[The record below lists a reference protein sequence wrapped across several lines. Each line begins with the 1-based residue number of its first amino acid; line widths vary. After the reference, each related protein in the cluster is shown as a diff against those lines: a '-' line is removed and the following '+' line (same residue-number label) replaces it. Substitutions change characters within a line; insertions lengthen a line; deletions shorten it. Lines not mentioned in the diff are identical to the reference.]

1 MSFELRACTG
11 GVRALLPAALLKCAS
26 SLLAQ
31 GFGLTT
37 PEPPLDLIKIKK
49 ASLPVQRPGDSV
61 VRVNMHD
68 MRRKIDH
75 NYYS

>member
-11 GVRALLPAALLKCAS
+11 GVRALLPAAFLKCAS

-31 GFGLTT
+31 GFGLAT

-49 ASLPVQRPGDSV
+49 ASLPVQRPRDSV